1 MQKKKKRMYLIDRQL
16 LYFVQWLKD
25 IKVILVAF
33 LSWLQYAVVA
43 ATISYYIHDA
53 HMQWNRSVGCPGST

>member
-1 MQKKKKRMYLIDRQL
+1 MQKKKRMYLIDRQL
-16 LYFVQWLKD
+16 LYFFQWLKD

-43 ATISYYIHDA
+43 ATISYYIRDA
-53 HMQWNRSVGCPGST
+53 HMQWNRNVGCPGST